1 MTKLISIILFLGAY
15 LMSAENETIV
25 LGAGCFWC
33 VEAVYERIN
42 GVETVEAGYSN
53 GHTNKPTYK
62 EVCSGNTGY
71 TEVARVTFDPQKVT
85 FSEILDIFWKAHDP
99 TTLNRQGADVGTQY
113 RSGIYYS
120 SEEQKTIAE
129 KSLTNAQSVFDN
141 NIVTEILPVQKYTV
155 AEDYHQ
161 DYYKKCPYDENMFTP
176 IIDNNT
182 KWLKKIGFLCR
193 KKYL

>member
-33 VEAVYERIN
+33 VEAVYERID

-161 DYYKKCPYDENMFTP
+161 DYYNNNKNAPYCSFIITP
-176 IIDNNT
+176 
-182 KWLKKIGFLCR
+182 KLKKL
-193 KKYL
+193 KLE

>member
-1 MTKLISIILFLGAY
+1 MTKLISIILFLGAH

-71 TEVARVTFDPQKVT
+71 AEVARVTFDPQKVT

-161 DYYKKCPYDENMFTP
+161 DYYNNNKNAPYCSFIITP
-176 IIDNNT
+176 
-182 KWLKKIGFLCR
+182 KLKKL
-193 KKYL
+193 KLE